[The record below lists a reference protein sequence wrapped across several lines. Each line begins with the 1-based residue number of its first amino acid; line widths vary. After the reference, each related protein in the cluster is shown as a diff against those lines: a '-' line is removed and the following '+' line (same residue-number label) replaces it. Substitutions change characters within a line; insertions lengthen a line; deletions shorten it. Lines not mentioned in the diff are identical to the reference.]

1 MKAHKL
7 LIVFLALLLAGCSVL
22 GDAPVYTDY
31 APDEENRLVIYT
43 SHKEEVWWPIVKEFE
58 ERTGIWVEV
67 VTGGTYEVLGQVVEE
82 ADAPV
87 ADVMFGGGVDSL
99 QAYADYFAPYRSS
112 EADAILPRYRSGDD
126 LWTPFSALP
135 IVLIYNNKLVSPGE
149 LTSWEDLLS
158 DRFTGKIAF
167 TDPGISGSCYSGLIT
182 MLLAVEDS
190 YETTVRRF
198 VGSLAGQELDSSEKI
213 LTMVADGSACVGVTL
228 EESAMKQIAAS
239 AYITIVYPAD
249 GTTII
254 PDGTALIKNA
264 PHEENAKRFIDFTVS
279 EDVQTLLSQ
288 LYRRSVRSDIPD
300 ASTLPGLETLE
311 LLDYDLPKL
320 NEQRRQILEFW
331 KSCMTEGG
339 VS

>member
-1 MKAHKL
+1 
-7 LIVFLALLLAGCSVL
+7 
-22 GDAPVYTDY
+22 
-31 APDEENRLVIYT
+31 
-43 SHKEEVWWPIVKEFE
+43 
-58 ERTGIWVEV
+58 
-67 VTGGTYEVLGQVVEE
+67 
-82 ADAPV
+82 
-87 ADVMFGGGVDSL
+87 
-99 QAYADYFAPYRSS
+99 
-112 EADAILPRYRSGDD
+112 
-126 LWTPFSALP
+126 
-135 IVLIYNNKLVSPGE
+135 
-149 LTSWEDLLS
+149 
-158 DRFTGKIAF
+158 
-167 TDPGISGSCYSGLIT
+167 
-182 MLLAVEDS
+182 
-190 YETTVRRF
+190 
-198 VGSLAGQELDSSEKI
+198 
-213 LTMVADGSACVGVTL
+213 
-228 EESAMKQIAAS
+228 MKQIAAS